1 MFKMFSSLRVRVLL
15 FIAVPFAVLLGTS
28 VHHTLGMRED
38 GLMNARA
45 RVLEIAR
52 LIASKQHGQVEH
64 IRGILSSAALL
75 PQVGRVVASQECNR
89 ALAMGVDHEAD
100 LNTVFVALSNGDVI
114 CNAGP
119 KSARTSLSDLD
130 HFKAAIQTREFAV
143 GAYMIGPYTGKPR
156 IGFSLPLLDEEGI
169 PRAVIATSLSSTWLE
184 HEEAKAML
192 PAGSRV
198 IVTDGDGLILDRH
211 PDQAIAVGQR
221 ITDVPLMRGI
231 LAKTDSGVERGVS
244 LEGPDDIY
252 GFIPLHPTKAGP
264 EYLWVSI
271 PKAVVTG
278 PAESNFNMTLLI
290 SVALL
295 VLTFGMF
302 WLGSEQFFV
311 SRIAALAKAARELG
325 QGNLTRRIGS
335 TGSSDE
341 IEELAQSFDRMAVGL
356 HEKETAL
363 AQSNRALRVLSAG
376 NRAMLHARDGEQRL
390 IEEMCQAIGEAG
402 SFRMVWIGYA
412 EDDEAHS
419 IRTVAH
425 WGAVAEGYFEK
436 IEFSWRENGSD
447 LAAAGRAVLSGKPV
461 VVQDIQA
468 EAGPQDWKDGMRR
481 CGCGSCISLPL
492 HIESSVIGVLNL
504 CTLETGTFSK
514 EEVGLLSD
522 AATELAFGISSQR
535 VAVAQAG
542 MKRALDTA
550 EDRIS
555 AAAEAN
561 LDALFIVRS
570 VRDESGRIADFEF
583 TDVNLRG
590 VEMLGMARENIVG
603 QRLCQRFPHTCAR
616 GFFDKYVTVMKTG
629 TPIEEDVSIDTPGMQ
644 AKWLRHQVVRA
655 GDNIAITTRDITARK
670 ESEARLKQSEMA
682 LARANRALR
691 TLTAC
696 NEALTHAESEPEFLS
711 AICRLAVEVGGYCMA
726 LVRFGEQDPAK
737 TVRVVAQFGGDEK
750 YLEATHITWADT
762 EQGRGPAG
770 TAIRTGVTQVNQNMQ
785 TNPIMAPWRE
795 AALASGL
802 QASIA
807 LPLKGPSA
815 NYGALSLY
823 VREPDAFDKEEVQL
837 LEKLADDLT
846 FGITT
851 LRTRLERDRMAY
863 THQHHSEILRKSLEE
878 SIQAIANTLEMR
890 DPYTAGHQKRVAKLA
905 VAIAVE
911 LGLPEEQAH
920 GIHLAASIHDLGKIQ
935 IPAEILSK
943 PGTLSDIEFMLIK
956 THAQAG
962 YDILKGIEF
971 PWPIATMVLQHHER
985 VDGSGYPNGLKGDQM
1000 LLGSRILAVAD
1011 VLEAMASHRPYRPS
1025 FGVQAALQEI
1035 ERGCGTVY
1043 DRDVVDACLKL
1054 FRQEQYTL

>member
-1 MFKMFSSLRVRVLL
+1 MLKVLSSLRARVLL
-15 FIAVPFAVLLGTS
+15 LIAVPFAVLLGTTIQ
-28 VHHTLGMRED
+28 HTLGMREY
-38 GLMNARA
+38 GLMNART
-45 RVLEIAR
+45 RVLEAAR
-52 LIASKQHGQVEH
+52 LIAAKQDGVVEH
-64 IRGILSSAALL
+64 VRGVLSLTALL
-75 PQVGRVVASQECNR
+75 PQIGRGVASQECDH
-89 ALAMGVDHEAD
+89 ALAMQLSKEPN
-100 LNTVFVALSNGDVI
+100 LNTILIALANGDVI
-114 CNAGP
+114 CNAVSFSG
-119 KSARTSLSDLD
+119 SSSLSDRG
-130 HFKAAIQTREFAV
+130 HFKAAIQTREFSV
-143 GAYMIGPYTGKPR
+143 GAYMIGRYTGKPG
-156 IGFSLPLLDEEGI
+156 IGFALPLLDEAGI
-169 PRAVIATSLSSTWLE
+169 PKAVIATTLSSAWLE
-184 HEEAKAML
+184 QEVVKAML
-192 PAGSRV
+192 PEGSRV
-198 IVTDGDGLILDRH
+198 VVTDGDGLILDRH
-211 PDQAIAVGQR
+211 PDPEKALGQR
-221 ITDVPLMRGI
+221 ISDLPLMRDI
-231 LAKTDSGVERGVS
+231 LAKAGAGVEKGIS
-244 LEGPDDIY
+244 LEGQNDIY
-252 GFIPLHPTKAGP
+252 GFIPLHRTTAGP
-264 EYLWVSI
+264 EYLWVSV

-278 PAESNFNMTLLI
+278 PAEHSFTLTLLL

-295 VLTFGMF
+295 VLTFGIF

-325 QGNLTRRIGS
+325 KGNLTRHIGF
-335 TGSSDE
+335 TGSGDE
-341 IEELAQSFDRMAVGL
+341 IEQLAQSFDRMADGL
-356 HEKETAL
+356 HEKEKSL
-363 AQSNRALRVLSAG
+363 AQAIRALRVLSAG

-390 IEEMCQAIGEAG
+390 LEEMCQAIGEAG
-402 SFRMVWIGYA
+402 NFRMVWIGYA

-419 IRTVAH
+419 IRPVAH
-425 WGAVAEGYFEK
+425 WGNVVEGYFDNV
-436 IEFSWRENGSD
+436 EFSWLQSERALEPS
-447 LAAAGRAVLSGKPV
+447 GRAILSGEPV
-461 VVQDIQA
+461 VVQDLQT
-468 EAGPQDWKDGMRR
+468 ETGPQPWKDYMLR

-492 HIESSVIGVLNL
+492 HIENRAIGVLNL
-504 CTLETGTFSK
+504 CTVETAAFSE
-514 EEVGLLSD
+514 EEVGLLRD
-522 AATELAFGISSQR
+522 AATELSFGISSQR
-535 VAVAQAG
+535 IAVAQAG

-561 LDALFIVRS
+561 LDALFIGRRVLN
-570 VRDESGRIADFEF
+570 ESGGIVDFEF
-583 TDVNLRG
+583 TDINLRAA
-590 VEMLGMARENIVG
+590 EMLGMAREHIIG
-603 QRLCQRFPHTCAR
+603 QRLCQRFPLACAG
-616 GFFDKYVTVMKTG
+616 GFFDKYVKVATTG
-629 TPIEEDVSIDTPGMQ
+629 TPMEEDVPLDTPDIK
-644 AKWLRHQVVRA
+644 AKWLRHQVVRV
-655 GDNIAITTRDITARK
+655 GDNIAVTARDITARK

-726 LVRFGEQDPAK
+726 LVRFGEQDPAR

-815 NYGALSLY
+815 TYGALSLY

-863 THQHHSEILRKSLEE
+863 THQHHAEILRKSLEE

-935 IPAEILSK
+935 VPGEILSK
-943 PGTLSDIEFMLIK
+943 PGTLSAIEFMLIK

-985 VDGSGYPNGLKGDQM
+985 LDGSGYPHGLKGEQM

-1011 VLEAMASHRPYRPS
+1011 VLEAMASHRPYRPLI
-1025 FGVQAALQEI
+1025 GIEAALQEI
-1035 ERGCGTVY
+1035 ERGRGTEY
-1043 DRDVVDACLKL
+1043 DPEVVDACLKL
-1054 FRQEQYTL
+1054 FRQEQYLL